1 MLRAPTEPLDI
12 LMLPPSMLP
21 LFDLTPADAARLAR
35 HAAAADRAG
44 FLHPVQ
50 RALIHRRGWLRM
62 LAPAAAGGM
71 EWPLPRVVR
80 LEEAVARVD
89 GSAGW
94 VVTLC
99 AGAGWFAGF
108 LPPPVAAE
116 VMATR
121 RVCPAGSGAPTGY
134 ADQEG
139 DGYRLTG
146 RWDYASGAPMA
157 THLTLNA
164 VLRGGGQPLRDA
176 HGAPRIRSFLVPAR
190 HVTIEPTWNMTG
202 LRGTASHSY
211 RIDGQWVPAGY
222 SFAIDPA
229 AATAPGPLY
238 RFPFYS
244 LAYVTL
250 AANVAG
256 MAAHFMALA
265 EECLAHRRQAGTQAA
280 MAQAPGVQRMTAALR
295 TAFEEAREAFYVA
308 LDGAWAR
315 VEAGGELD
323 EGGMASLKNVSLA
336 LVRVARDVVDGLY
349 PYCGL
354 YAAREDS
361 DINRV
366 WRDFHTASQ
375 HSLLLP
381 DLSWAGIPKYIAR

>member
-1 MLRAPTEPLDI
+1 MLRSPTEPLDGMM
-12 LMLPPSMLP
+12 LSPSMLPPSP
-21 LFDLTPADAARLAR
+21 LTPTDAARLAR

-50 RALIHRRGWLRM
+50 QALLHRRGWLRM
-62 LAPAAAGGM
+62 LAPVAAGGM

-108 LPPPVAAE
+108 LPPRVAAE

-134 ADQEG
+134 ADVEG
-139 DGYRLTG
+139 DGYRLSG

-164 VLRGGGQPLRDA
+164 VLRSGGQVLKDA
-176 HGAPRIRSFLVPAR
+176 QGAPRIRAFLVPAR
-190 HVTIEPTWNMTG
+190 HATIEPTWNMTG
-202 LRGTASHSY
+202 LRGTASHRY
-211 RIDGQWVPAGY
+211 RIDAQWVPAGY
-222 SFAIDPA
+222 SFAIHPE

-265 EECLAHRRQAGTQAA
+265 GDCLAHRRQPGSQAA
-280 MAQAPGVQRMTAALR
+280 MAQAPAVRRLAGALQG
-295 TAFEEAREAFYVA
+295 AFDEARDAFYVA
-308 LDGAWAR
+308 LDAAWAR
-315 VEAGGELD
+315 VESGAGLD
-323 EGGMASLKNVSLA
+323 DAGMALLKNVSLA
-336 LVRVARDVVDGLY
+336 LVGAARDAVDGLY

-366 WRDFHTASQ
+366 WRDFYTASQ
-375 HSLLLP
+375 HSLLLAL
-381 DLSWAGIPKYIAR
+381 D

>member
-1 MLRAPTEPLDI
+1 MPSPCPITPLDAAR
-12 LMLPPSMLP
+12 LERHAAS
-21 LFDLTPADAARLAR
+21 ADAAR
-35 HAAAADRAG
+35 

-50 RALIHRRGWLRM
+50 QALIHRRGWLRM
-62 LAPAAAGGM
+62 LAPAAAGGG

-80 LEEAVARVD
+80 LEEAVARAD

-116 VMATR
+116 VLATG

-134 ADQEG
+134 ADVEG

-157 THLTLNA
+157 THFTLNA
-164 VLRGGGQPLRDA
+164 VLRSGGQVLPDDQ
-176 HGAPRIRSFLVPAR
+176 GAPRIRAFLVPAR

-211 RIDGQWVPAGY
+211 RIDGQWVSAGY
-222 SFAIDPA
+222 SFAIAPE

-256 MAAHFMALA
+256 MAAHFVALA
-265 EECLAHRRQAGTQAA
+265 GDCLAHRRVPGTELP
-280 MAQAPGVQRMTAALR
+280 MAQAPSVRRLSAALR
-295 TAFEEAREAFYVA
+295 GAFDAARDEFYGA
-308 LDGAWAR
+308 LDAAWAR
-315 VEAGGELD
+315 VEADGGLD
-323 EGGMASLKNVSLA
+323 EKGMAALKDVSLA
-336 LVRVARDVVDGLY
+336 LVRAARDAVDGLY

-361 DINRV
+361 AINRV

-381 DLSWAGIPKYIAR
+381 DML